1 MVAKLGVRVPRLL
14 IVLLTSA
21 SLLTAP
27 AAFSANR
34 MTKGAMVGAAVGL
47 VSGNGINGVLKGA
60 ALGAGAGALTDKGRT
75 GRDSRKG
82 AKVGAAV
89 GVAAGLLSGN
99 GIEGAIKGAVVGG
112 AGGAIIGRIK

>member
-1 MVAKLGVRVPRLL
+1 MVAKLGVRIPRLL

-27 AAFSANR
+27 AAFSASR

-47 VSGNGINGVLKGA
+47 ISGHGIDGIFKGA
-60 ALGAGAGALTDKGRT
+60 ALGAGAGALTDKGRR
-75 GRDSRKG
+75 GHDSRKG
-82 AKVGAAV
+82 AEIGAVV

-99 GIEGAIKGAVVGG
+99 GINGALKGAVVGG
-112 AGGAIIGRIK
+112 AGGAILGRIR